1 MSPAGISID
10 RRSWIVDADG
20 TNIVYILESE
30 GVPRNPSGR
39 TGLKGKGALPRWG
52 PNHYVLF
59 IISRYQR
66 SRASLLQG
74 RGLEIALMKIF
85 RTDQFVLP
93 GVAKTTVDAEE
104 NNMDSGWIT
113 VTRRRSVVKK
123 AGGAFGAKTPASQTN
138 AEEPIYACL
147 SRLRRGGKR
156 PPLPGEE
163 TKVVVRPRGGLCI
176 SKVGPSV
183 VAEAIWGGR
192 QG

>member
-1 MSPAGISID
+1 MSLVPLVLAALKVGRSGDTLGYGAGSPAGADSLCSLVTFDRLSTGEHVKSLPSLKWNCLSMSPAGISID

-66 SRASLLQG
+66 SKASLLQG

-93 GVAKTTVDAEE
+93 GLQ
-104 NNMDSGWIT
+104 
-113 VTRRRSVVKK
+113 RRNARSKLVM
-123 AGGAFGAKTPASQTN
+123 
-138 AEEPIYACL
+138 L
-147 SRLRRGGKR
+147 S
-156 PPLPGEE
+156 PGE
-163 TKVVVRPRGGLCI
+163 
-176 SKVGPSV
+176 
-183 VAEAIWGGR
+183 
-192 QG
+192 